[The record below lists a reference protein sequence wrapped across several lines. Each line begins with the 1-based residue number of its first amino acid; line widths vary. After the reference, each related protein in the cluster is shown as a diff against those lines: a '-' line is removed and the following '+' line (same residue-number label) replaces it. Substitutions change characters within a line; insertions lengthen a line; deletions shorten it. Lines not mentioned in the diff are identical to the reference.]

1 MASTGPTV
9 WVVHDGKIG
18 MANQVIGLAEAV
30 GFPFAERRLDIR
42 SPWRHLTPQL
52 WLQPLAAL
60 GPAGDRLQPP
70 WPDLLIACG
79 RLAAAPSLAVKR
91 ASGGRCR
98 PPWFGQLLP
107 LPGRGS
113 KGRRTVAQP
122 HGCVAGAARAGW
134 Q

>member
-30 GFPFAERRLDIR
+30 GFPFTEKRLDIR

-60 GPAGDRLQPP
+60 GPAWR
-70 WPDLLIACG
+70 
-79 RLAAAPSLAVKR
+79 
-91 ASGGRCR
+91 
-98 PPWFGQLLP
+98 
-107 LPGRGS
+107 
-113 KGRRTVAQP
+113 
-122 HGCVAGAARAGW
+122 AARSVAYATIG
-134 Q
+134 QRISIR